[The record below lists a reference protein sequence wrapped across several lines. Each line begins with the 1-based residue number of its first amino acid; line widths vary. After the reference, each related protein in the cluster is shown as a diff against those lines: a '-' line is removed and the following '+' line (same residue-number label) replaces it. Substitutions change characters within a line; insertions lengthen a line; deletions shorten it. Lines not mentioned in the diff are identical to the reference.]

1 MIYNRLF
8 HNRFLREEAI
18 PGSEGEGPGGGAPPP
33 ASPVDSPPPANP
45 PVPPNPYDFSGGAE
59 QPVPDPG
66 STPPLSPQEETEY
79 EIDFGEGFVENDA
92 LRDMLKGHA
101 RAAGLPADAAG
112 KFLSEVA
119 ASIRADEEE
128 AFKEAD
134 EALKDEWGAEYET
147 NVSAAK
153 AFARKLSVESGVS
166 MENMAVFAT
175 DRFRRRRI
183 LPTRLKLFC
192 PTPITVI
199 IRRSPILRIH
209 SGGRLPII
217 IISWWGFPVSFLR

>member
-79 EIDFGEGFVENDA
+79 EIDFGEGFVE
-92 LRDMLKGHA
+92 KIG
-101 RAAGLPADAAG
+101 RA
-112 KFLSEVA
+112 SCRERV
-119 ASIRADEEE
+119 
-128 AFKEAD
+128 
-134 EALKDEWGAEYET
+134 
-147 NVSAAK
+147 
-153 AFARKLSVESGVS
+153 
-166 MENMAVFAT
+166 
-175 DRFRRRRI
+175 
-183 LPTRLKLFC
+183 
-192 PTPITVI
+192 
-199 IRRSPILRIH
+199 
-209 SGGRLPII
+209 
-217 IISWWGFPVSFLR
+217 